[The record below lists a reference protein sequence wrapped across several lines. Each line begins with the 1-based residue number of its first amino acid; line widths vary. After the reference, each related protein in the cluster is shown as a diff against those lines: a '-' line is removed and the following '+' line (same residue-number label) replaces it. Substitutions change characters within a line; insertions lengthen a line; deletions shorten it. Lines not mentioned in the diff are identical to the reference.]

1 MSEKISALFYD
12 HKIGLFGDHEGKN
25 NLLKIKELKDLKII
39 QIAKFKKSQ
48 VDVSRVKIDGLN
60 LPLSS
65 PLVSS
70 NVQTRIL
77 WIGPDT
83 WLCISK
89 NISILDDINSKC
101 DGGDFGITDISHSR
115 AAIQIQGDHAI
126 DILKKGSPLNFN
138 ENIFCKNNSAN
149 TTYNG
154 INIIIDYID
163 DNQKIFEVYALRS
176 FGGSFYHSITDS
188 SLEFG
193 YEGL

>member
-1 MSEKISALFYD
+1 MSEKISALFFD
-12 HKIGLFGDHEGKN
+12 HQIGLFGDHEGKN

-48 VDVSRVKIDGLN
+48 VDVGQVKIDGLN

-89 NISILDDINSKC
+89 SISILDEINSTC

-126 DILKKGSPLNFN
+126 DVLKKGSPLNFN

>member
-48 VDVSRVKIDGLN
+48 VDVGQVKIDGLN

-115 AAIQIQGDHAI
+115 AAIQI
-126 DILKKGSPLNFN
+126 
-138 ENIFCKNNSAN
+138 
-149 TTYNG
+149 
-154 INIIIDYID
+154 
-163 DNQKIFEVYALRS
+163 
-176 FGGSFYHSITDS
+176 
-188 SLEFG
+188 
-193 YEGL
+193 

>member
-48 VDVSRVKIDGLN
+48 VDVGQLKIDGLN

-163 DNQKIFEVYALRS
+163 DNQKIFDVYALRS

>member
-1 MSEKISALFYD
+1 MSEKISALFFD
-12 HKIGLFGDHEGKN
+12 HQIGLFGDHEGKN

-48 VDVSRVKIDGLN
+48 VDVGQVKIDGLN

-89 NISILDDINSKC
+89 SISILDDINSTC

-126 DILKKGSPLNFN
+126 DVLKKGSPLNFN

-154 INIIIDYID
+154 INVIIDYID

>member
-1 MSEKISALFYD
+1 MSEKISALHFD
-12 HKIGLFGDHEGKN
+12 HQIGLFGDHEGKT

-48 VDVSRVKIDGLN
+48 VDLGQVKIDGLN

-89 NISILDDINSKC
+89 NIRILDDINSSC

-126 DILKKGSPLNFN
+126 DVLKKGSPLNFN

>member
-48 VDVSRVKIDGLN
+48 VDVSQVKIDGLN

-115 AAIQIQGDHAI
+115 AAIQIQGDHTI

>member
-1 MSEKISALFYD
+1 MSEKISALHFD
-12 HKIGLFGDHEGKN
+12 HQIGLFGDHEGKT

-48 VDVSRVKIDGLN
+48 VDLGQVKIDGLN

-89 NISILDDINSKC
+89 NIRILDDIYSSC

-126 DILKKGSPLNFN
+126 DVLKKGSPLNFN

>member
-1 MSEKISALFYD
+1 MSEKISALFFD
-12 HKIGLFGDHEGKN
+12 HQIGLFGDHEGKN

-48 VDVSRVKIDGLN
+48 VDVGQVKIDGLN

-89 NISILDDINSKC
+89 SISILDYINSTC

-126 DILKKGSPLNFN
+126 DVLKKGSPLNFN

-154 INIIIDYID
+154 INVIIDYID

>member
-48 VDVSRVKIDGLN
+48 VDVGQLKIDGLN

-163 DNQKIFEVYALRS
+163 DNQKIFDVYALRS

-193 YEGL
+193 YEGV

>member
-48 VDVSRVKIDGLN
+48 VDVGQVKIDGLN

-101 DGGDFGITDISHSR
+101 DGRDFGITDISHSR

-126 DILKKGSPLNFN
+126 DVLKKGSPLNFN

>member
-126 DILKKGSPLNFN
+126 DVLKKGSPLNFN

-176 FGGSFYHSITDS
+176 FGGSFYNSITDS

>member
-1 MSEKISALFYD
+1 MSEKISALFFD

-48 VDVSRVKIDGLN
+48 VDVGQLKIDGLN

-163 DNQKIFEVYALRS
+163 DNQKIFDVYALRS

-193 YEGL
+193 YEGV

>member
-1 MSEKISALFYD
+1 MSEKISALFFD
-12 HKIGLFGDHEGKN
+12 HQIGLFGDHEGKN

-48 VDVSRVKIDGLN
+48 VDVSQVKIDGLN

-83 WLCISK
+83 WICISK

-126 DILKKGSPLNFN
+126 DVLKKGSPLNFN

>member
-1 MSEKISALFYD
+1 MSEKISALFFD
-12 HKIGLFGDHEGKN
+12 HQIGLFGDHEGKN

-48 VDVSRVKIDGLN
+48 VDVSQVKIDGLN

-83 WLCISK
+83 WICISK

-126 DILKKGSPLNFN
+126 DVLKKGSPLNFN

-154 INIIIDYID
+154 INVIIDYID

>member
-48 VDVSRVKIDGLN
+48 VDVGQLKIDGLN

-115 AAIQIQGDHAI
+115 AAIQIQGDHTI

>member
-48 VDVSRVKIDGLN
+48 VDVSQVKIDGLN

-65 PLVSS
+65 QLVSS

-77 WIGPDT
+77 WIGPDI

-126 DILKKGSPLNFN
+126 DVLKKGSPLNFN